1 MNRRLNIAK
10 WSLEQ
15 IHSVNLLGVLVKR
28 NQEKHYKI
36 NKVTGINTHFPIII
50 LNNSLNSTMKICRPD
65 SLEPPPS
72 QVSATSEICPICP
85 LPISIHCPGPLPW
98 FSLHLTPL
106 PGSPPHPSPTQVPPS
121 LQHQSQFYFPFRVRF
136 KNPFLHPHC
145 YLASTF

>member
-85 LPISIHCPGPLPW
+85 LPISIHCPGPLSLVLHVPYPCPTPCSPLHLLSQPVP
-98 FSLHLTPL
+98 SLH
-106 PGSPPHPSPTQVPPS
+106 PTAIS
-121 LQHQSQFYFPFRVRF
+121 IIF
-136 KNPFLHPHC
+136 FL
-145 YLASTF
+145 LK